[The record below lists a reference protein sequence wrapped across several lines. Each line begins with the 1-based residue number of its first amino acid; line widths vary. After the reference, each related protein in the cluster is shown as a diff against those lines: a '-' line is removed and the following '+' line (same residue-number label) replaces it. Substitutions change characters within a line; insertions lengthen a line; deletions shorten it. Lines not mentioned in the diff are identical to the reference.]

1 MPLFQV
7 TSISAEIAGV
17 TIEPLKPEHAPLLAA
32 ISTPETFR
40 HYLTR
45 IDPHDEN
52 NFLKWVNDRNA
63 KGSFG
68 HLIRWN
74 GEPVGSSSIY
84 DISDTHRSLE
94 IGHTWYAPSQR
105 GTALNPIVKLIM
117 IGKAIEDWRAMR
129 VQLKTDARNE
139 MSIKA
144 MRKLGFREEGILKN
158 HLYLPHQDRWRDTMF
173 FSVTPDIWPQVRWR
187 LIERIEEFELSI

>member
-1 MPLFQV
+1 MPPFQV
-7 TSISAEIAGV
+7 TNITAELAGV
-17 TIEPLKPEHAPLLAA
+17 TIEPLKPEHAPLLAQ
-32 ISTPETFR
+32 ISTPETFQ

-45 IDPHDEN
+45 IDPHDED

-63 KGSFG
+63 PGSFG
-68 HLIRWN
+68 HLIRLN

-84 DISDTHRSLE
+84 DISDFHRSLE
-94 IGHTWYAPSQR
+94 IGHTWYTPDQR

-139 MSIKA
+139 PSIKA
-144 MRKLGFREEGILKN
+144 MRKLAFREEGILKN
-158 HLYLPHQDRWRDTMF
+158 HLYLPHQERWRDTMF

-187 LIERIEEFELSI
+187 LIERIEEFGISI